1 MKSICISTETAVGC
15 KKITYE
21 VPEIVFDYVVK
32 VLEGEEPVPSVTMTE
47 GEQAPE
53 ATY

>member
-15 KKITYE
+15 KEITYK
-21 VPEIVFDYVVK
+21 VPETVFDYVVK
-32 VLEGEEPVPSVTMTE
+32 VLEGVEPVPSVTKTE